1 MKTTD
6 MTEPLETKSERH
18 YFRMSGWMGERWTE
32 LLERE
37 KKTHDGERKSPDLSH
52 RSHVET
58 LRWKTTGR
66 ADVLYQCG
74 VSMISDATNDQ
85 CVVL

>member
-32 LLERE
+32 LLERG
-37 KKTHDGERKSPDLSH
+37 KKKHMMVRGSQLTFHTEPMLKL
-52 RSHVET
+52 
-58 LRWKTTGR
+58 
-66 ADVLYQCG
+66 
-74 VSMISDATNDQ
+74 
-85 CVVL
+85 